1 MPICFFLLFFFSF
14 YFHFLCLQFFE
25 INFNRLILY
34 THTLQVNIFP
44 NMVSN
49 QAAAQLPHLESST
62 YPSSS
67 LSLSNT
73 FKSTLND
80 LIKTNSSNTLRKLLL
95 ASATTLG
102 VAAFSYASY
111 ALFNSYVSRKKSS
124 DQAQNLFNDIEFE
137 PNLSKSKRPRE
148 EIEEIEKIL
157 NEFKL
162 SDETLRQIMEILDN
176 EMEKGLNRS
185 TNSEADLKM
194 LPTYVCQLPTGRETN
209 DILALDLG
217 GSNFRVLLI
226 RLRENEE
233 PKILNKVFIVS
244 ESIMKGSGAKV
255 YTFYS

>member
-1 MPICFFLLFFFSF
+1 MI
-14 YFHFLCLQFFE
+14 
-25 INFNRLILY
+25 
-34 THTLQVNIFP
+34 
-44 NMVSN
+44 SN
-49 QAAAQLPHLESST
+49 QAAAQLPHQE
-62 YPSSS
+62 SS
-67 LSLSNT
+67 LSVSNT
-73 FKSTLND
+73 LKSTLDD
-80 LIKTNSSNTLRKLLL
+80 LIRTNSSNTFRKLLI
-95 ASATTLG
+95 ASAATLG
-102 VAAFSYASY
+102 VAAVSYASY
-111 ALFNSYVSRKKSS
+111 AFYSSYVLRKKNIE
-124 DQAQNLFNDIEFE
+124 QANLFNDIEFE

-148 EIEEIEKIL
+148 EIEIIERIL

-162 SDETLRQIMEILDN
+162 SDETLWQIMEILDN

-244 ESIMKGSGAKV
+244 ESIMKGSGTKV
-255 YTFYS
+255 KDL